1 MAVIAKVYL
10 VLYNVILT
18 LGWSIILVLSVQH
31 LVKKKSHIGLYSSV
45 EKPLQVFQSAAILEV
60 LHCAIGLVPSSVVLT
75 AFQVASRLFLT
86 WAIAYSVPQIQDSPG
101 VTAFILAWSITE
113 VIRYAFY
120 AFSLLGSLPYFLQ
133 WCRYTF
139 FFILYP
145 IGVTGELVSIYSSL
159 RYVSKSGLYSVSMP
173 NAVNFSFD
181 FHLFLIMVMLSYI
194 PSNFAREY
202 ENITVL
208 LVLARPLVSVE
219 FLPPVF
225 RRHFSGKPVVTS
237 LNVSCFLGLR
247 CPGF

>member
-1 MAVIAKVYL
+1 MQCTNMHGT
-10 VLYNVILT
+10 YNFHIKGLLSQQGLT
-18 LGWSIILVLSVQH
+18 NFIIFCRWSIILVLSVQH

-133 WCRYTF
+133 WCRYTL

-194 PSNFAREY
+194 PIFPQLYCHMIRQ
-202 ENITVL
+202 
-208 LVLARPLVSVE
+208 
-219 FLPPVF
+219 
-225 RRHFSGKPVVTS
+225 RRKVIGGKKKS
-237 LNVSCFLGLR
+237 E
-247 CPGF
+247 